1 MASLDTLT
9 FLCFEPLAGV
19 VGLFEPRESCCP
31 SPNGDGGPE
40 LPSEGRPDGVGILK
54 LLFGGRGK
62 AEILTDRRTSLSARL
77 SSRAATFEV
86 DRIVG
91 TTGVDTTCR
100 DPRREIGRLDV
111 KGVRIE
117 SFAGVEN
124 FDGVRRESEGLILV
138 LRDFTMG
145 RGGKAA
151 VGGSSMGGDRDSV
164 VAMTFSLRSSHR

>member
-19 VGLFEPRESCCP
+19 AELFEPRESCCP
-31 SPNGDGGPE
+31 SPTGDCGLK
-40 LPSEGRPDGVGILK
+40 LPSKGRRDGVGILK

-91 TTGVDTTCR
+91 TAGFDTTCR
-100 DPRREIGRLDV
+100 DLRREVGRLDV
-111 KGVRIE
+111 KGVRIA
-117 SFAGVEN
+117 SFAGEEG
-124 FDGVRRESEGLILV
+124 FDGVRRESQGLILV
-138 LRDFTMG
+138 LCDFSMG
-145 RGGKAA
+145 KGGKAA
-151 VGGSSMGGDRDSV
+151 VGGSSIGGDRDSV
-164 VAMTFSLRSSHR
+164 VAMTFILKSSHQ